1 MADILLYPSERGPDL
16 SKGRVKYR
24 LYLFIKRAFDLSA
37 VLMIAPAALFAIG
50 ILALLVRLDGSS
62 AFYRQPRIGKDGRT
76 FMLWK
81 LRTMVPHAER
91 KLESYL
97 AAHPQARLAWN
108 QSQKLRDDPR
118 VTAIGRYLRKYS
130 LDELPQLLNV
140 LLGDMSLVGPRPIL
154 PEQRQL
160 YEGMAYYRLRPGLTG
175 LWQIGRR
182 NEATFAERA
191 VIDTEYFHR
200 MSLFTDIWILS
211 KTPIVVLK
219 GTGV

>member
-1 MADILLYPSERGPDL
+1 
-16 SKGRVKYR
+16 
-24 LYLFIKRAFDLSA
+24 
-37 VLMIAPAALFAIG
+37 MIAPAALLAIG

-62 AFYRQPRIGKDGRT
+62 AFYRQPRIGMGGRT

-81 LRTMVPHAER
+81 LRTMVPQAER

-160 YEGMAYYRLRPGLTG
+160 YDGTAYYRLRPGLTG
-175 LWQIGRR
+175 LWQIGKR

-191 VIDTEYFHR
+191 IIDTEYFNR
-200 MSLFTDIWILS
+200 MSLFTDIRILS

>member
-24 LYLFIKRAFDLSA
+24 LYLLIKRAFDLSA
-37 VLMIAPAALFAIG
+37 VLLIAPAALFAIG

>member
-1 MADILLYPSERGPDL
+1 MADILIYNSGGEPDL
-16 SKGRVKYR
+16 SRVRKKYR
-24 LYLFIKRAFDLSA
+24 LYHFIKRAFDLSV
-37 VLMIAPAALFAIG
+37 VLMVAPAALLAIA
-50 ILALLVRLDGSS
+50 IMALIVRLDGNG
-62 AFYRQPRIGKDGRT
+62 AFYRQPRIGLGGKT

-81 LRTMVPHAER
+81 LRTMVPQAES
-91 KLESYL
+91 KLETYL
-97 AAHPQARLAWN
+97 AAHPEARLAWN
-108 QSQKLRDDPR
+108 QCQKLRDDPR
-118 VTAIGRYLRKYS
+118 ITAIGRYLRKYS

-160 YEGMAYYRLRPGLTG
+160 YDGATYYQLRPGLTG
-175 LWQIGRR
+175 LWQIGKR

-200 MSLFTDIWILS
+200 MSLFMDIWILS
-211 KTPIVVLK
+211 KTPIVVMR

>member
-1 MADILLYPSERGPDL
+1 MADILHYNSNGDHGLSRERR
-16 SKGRVKYR
+16 KHRVYHVM
-24 LYLFIKRAFDLSA
+24 KRAFDFSA
-37 VLMIAPAALFAIG
+37 VLVIAPVALLAVG

-62 AFYRQPRIGKDGRT
+62 AFYRQPRIGLGGRT

-81 LRTMVPHAER
+81 LRTMVPQAER

-118 VTAIGRYLRKYS
+118 ITKIGRYLRKYS

-160 YEGMAYYRLRPGLTG
+160 YDGTAYYRLRPGLTG
-175 LWQIGRR
+175 LWQIGKR

-191 VIDTEYFHR
+191 VIDTEYFNR

-211 KTPIVVLK
+211 KTPIVVVK

>member
-1 MADILLYPSERGPDL
+1 
-16 SKGRVKYR
+16 
-24 LYLFIKRAFDLSA
+24 
-37 VLMIAPAALFAIG
+37 MIAPAALLAIG
-50 ILALLVRLDGSS
+50 VLALLVRLDGSS

-211 KTPIVVLK
+211 KTPVVVLK

>member
-1 MADILLYPSERGPDL
+1 MADILTYNSGREPDL
-16 SKGRVKYR
+16 SRVRNKYR
-24 LYLFIKRAFDLSA
+24 VYHFIKRAFDLSA
-37 VLMIAPAALFAIG
+37 VLLIAPAALLVIA
-50 ILALLVRLDGSS
+50 LMALLVRLDGSS
-62 AFYRQPRIGKDGRT
+62 AFYRQPRIGLGGKT

-118 VTAIGRYLRKYS
+118 ITAIGRYLRKYS

-160 YEGMAYYRLRPGLTG
+160 YDGTAYYQLRPGLTG
-175 LWQIGRR
+175 LWQIGKR

-191 VIDTEYFHR
+191 VIDTEYFQR

-211 KTPIVVLK
+211 KTPIVVVR

>member
-1 MADILLYPSERGPDL
+1 LANILLYPSERGPDL
-16 SKGRVKYR
+16 SRGREKYR
-24 LYLFIKRAFDLSA
+24 LYFFIKRAFDLAA
-37 VLMIAPAALFAIG
+37 VLMIAPAALLAIG
-50 ILALLVRLDGSS
+50 VLALLVRLDGSS

-211 KTPIVVLK
+211 KTPVVVLK

>member
-1 MADILLYPSERGPDL
+1 MANILLYNSDREPRLYRERE
-16 SKGRVKYR
+16 KHR
-24 LYLFIKRAFDLSA
+24 LYLFIKRVFDLSV
-37 VLMIAPAALFAIG
+37 VLMIAPVALLAIG
-50 ILALLVRLDGSS
+50 LLALLVRLDGSS
-62 AFYRQPRIGKDGRT
+62 AFYRQPRVGMGGRT

-97 AAHPQARLAWN
+97 AAHPQAQFAWN
-108 QSQKLRDDPR
+108 QSQKLRNDPR

-160 YEGMAYYRLRPGLTG
+160 YEGAAYYRLRPGLTG
-175 LWQIGRR
+175 LWQVGKR
-182 NEATFAERA
+182 NDATFAERA
-191 VIDTEYFHR
+191 IIDTEYFHR

>member
-1 MADILLYPSERGPDL
+1 LADIIHYNSNGDRGL
-16 SKGRVKYR
+16 SKERQNHHVY
-24 LYLFIKRAFDLSA
+24 YAMKRAFDFSA
-37 VLMIAPAALFAIG
+37 VLIIAPVALFAVG
-50 ILALLVRLDGSS
+50 ILALLVRLDGGS
-62 AFYRQPRIGKDGRT
+62 AFYRQPRIGLSGRT

-81 LRTMVPHAER
+81 LRTMVPQAER

-118 VTAIGRYLRKYS
+118 ITAIGRYLRKYS

-160 YEGMAYYRLRPGLTG
+160 YDGTAYYRLRPGLTG
-175 LWQIGRR
+175 LWQIGKR

-191 VIDTEYFHR
+191 AIDTDYFNR
-200 MSLFTDIWILS
+200 MSLFMDIWILS
-211 KTPIVVLK
+211 KTPIVVVK

>member
-1 MADILLYPSERGPDL
+1 MANILLYSSDREPDL
-16 SKGRVKYR
+16 SKNREKHR
-24 LYLFIKRAFDLSA
+24 LYIFIKRAFDLSA
-37 VLMIAPAALFAIG
+37 VLMIAPAALLTIG

-62 AFYRQPRIGKDGRT
+62 AFYRQPRIGMGGRT

-81 LRTMVPHAER
+81 LRTMVPQAER

-160 YEGMAYYRLRPGLTG
+160 YDGTAYYRLRPGLTG
-175 LWQIGRR
+175 LWQIGKR

-191 VIDTEYFHR
+191 IIDTEYFNR
-200 MSLFTDIWILS
+200 MSLFTDIRILS